1 MAERHVRPGRGGAGR
16 HRQGTRQLL
25 RVRHP
30 CRERDRMNALAPG
43 SENCLP
49 IGTRLADFEITG
61 VLGEGGFGI
70 VYMAFDHSLQRS
82 VALKE
87 YMPGVLA
94 ARASDNSIMV
104 RAERHQ
110 ETFNVGLKSFINEAR
125 FLAQFDHPSL
135 VKVHRFWEQNRTAYT
150 AMQYYDGRTIKDI
163 VTHSPELVTEAW
175 CKKVMKQILDA
186 LEMLYTMKI
195 LHRDVSPDNIIVQ
208 ESGDAVL
215 LDFGS
220 ARQIIGDRTRG
231 LTVILKP
238 GYAPVEQYA
247 GDASLDQGPYTDI
260 YALAAVMF
268 FAIIKEPPATSIARM
283 VRDPVK
289 PLAERGLPGY
299 GQEFLAAIDKGL
311 AVLAQDR
318 PQTIDAFRALL
329 GIDTSGEAPR
339 ARPTGPAQRF
349 ATIDRLPDATASAR
363 TGPVPATGAEGAP
376 PKPNLSKSP
385 GSSSKQ
391 DPLAK
396 SSRRPKP
403 DVADKAAKPV
413 KPAKKGLPAWTG
425 IAASG
430 VVMIAAIGVGLYSL
444 LSKPSDTIMVA
455 PAQPQ
460 PAMPAAVLPPPA
472 AIPAPVAAVTPPAE
486 APVPAETVVAD
497 ATVPAEGVAAADVL
511 AEPVPEAAPES
522 FNYKLSIKPWG
533 TIYVDGKEAGV
544 TPPLKK
550 LTLAAGKH
558 KIRIA
563 NPGFQD
569 FTVNLDTSKNKSRTI
584 EHDFTAQ
591 PK

>member
-1 MAERHVRPGRGGAGR
+1 
-16 HRQGTRQLL
+16 
-25 RVRHP
+25 
-30 CRERDRMNALAPG
+30 MNALAPG

-289 PLAERGLPGY
+289 ALAERGLPGY
-299 GQEFLAAIDKGL
+299 SQEFLAAIDKGL

-329 GIDTSGEAPR
+329 GIETSGEAPR

-349 ATIDRLPDATASAR
+349 ATLDRLPDATPGAT
-363 TGPVPATGAEGAP
+363 TGPDSANGATPADAAP
-376 PKPNLSKSP
+376 AKPNLSKSP
-385 GSSSKQ
+385 SSSSKQ
-391 DPLAK
+391 DAHAK
-396 SSRRPKP
+396 SPRRPKP
-403 DVADKAAKPV
+403 EVAEKPAKPV
-413 KPAKKGLPAWTG
+413 KPAKKGLPPWTG

-430 VVMIAAIGVGLYSL
+430 VVMVAAIAVGLYSL

-455 PAQPQ
+455 PAQPAR
-460 PAMPAAVLPPPA
+460 PTVADASALPPPA
-472 AIPAPVAAVTPPAE
+472 AVTPPVAAVTPAEPA
-486 APVPAETVVAD
+486 VPAETVTAA
-497 ATVPAEGVAAADVL
+497 ATLPAEGAAAADVL
-511 AEPVPEAAPES
+511 AEPAAEATPES

-533 TIYVDGKEAGV
+533 TIHVDGKEAGV

-550 LTLAAGKH
+550 LTLPAGKH

>member
-1 MAERHVRPGRGGAGR
+1 
-16 HRQGTRQLL
+16 
-25 RVRHP
+25 
-30 CRERDRMNALAPG
+30 MNALAPG

-94 ARASDNSIMV
+94 TRASDNSILV

-163 VTHSPELVTEAW
+163 VTQSPELVTEVW

-299 GQEFLAAIDKGL
+299 SLEFLAAIDKGL

-329 GIDTSGEAPR
+329 GIETGGEAPR

-349 ATIDRLPDATASAR
+349 ATVDRLPDAAVAATAAAPAGAAAASAAKA
-363 TGPVPATGAEGAP
+363 PVTDPV
-376 PKPNLSKSP
+376 KPNLSKSAG
-385 GSSSKQ
+385 GSSRQ
-391 DPLAK
+391 DPQAR

-403 DVADKAAKPV
+403 ETAD
-413 KPAKKGLPAWTG
+413 KPAKSAKPAGKGLPPWTG

-430 VVMIAAIGVGLYSL
+430 VVMVAAIAVGLYSL

-455 PAQPQ
+455 PAQP
-460 PAMPAAVLPPPA
+460 AIADASALPPPP
-472 AIPAPVAAVTPPAE
+472 PAPVPVAATPAE
-486 APVPAETVVAD
+486 TPVPGETVVATP
-497 ATVPAEGVAAADVL
+497 AVPGEAVAATDVL
-511 AEPVPEAAPES
+511 ADPVTDAARDAAPET

-550 LTLAAGKH
+550 LTLPAGKH

-569 FTVNLDTSKNKSRTI
+569 FQLSLDTSKNKSRTI